1 MNAAPLPV
9 MRREGA
15 RWSPHR
21 GMTGDAPGGEYQGD
35 EPGREPPRE
44 PRVRGGPGRR
54 PHRRRRRA
62 ASPASEGPPVR
73 RRLDVRCAR
82 LSYSCAPPYY
92 GAEWKSAP
100 VHPCRHVGPALA
112 LPTGVDFLHQYTIGD
127 HPPSGVLAGS
137 IITQGSDNLIRYPQ
151 SLIIT
156 SELMSQTEL
165 LCQHP
170 RPSGHI
176 DCVLILIILGTL
188 SALKNECVHVELIL
202 EVHGQA
208 EERLLSCTLLS
219 TVENKRRRHDNEMRC
234 IIAAYGSTN
243 GQLRLRQVITPV
255 KFTSMPH
262 IHRQCI
268 GKIRPLIVGDIHA
281 K

>member
-1 MNAAPLPV
+1 MVSSSGNDGGMSPVASTRAMNRAGSRRASPASEEAPVAAP
-9 MRREGA
+9 
-15 RWSPHR
+15 
-21 GMTGDAPGGEYQGD
+21 TGDDA
-35 EPGREPPRE
+35 
-44 PRVRGGPGRR
+44 GRR
-54 PHRRRRRA
+54 APRPRGHRRRGQGPPRRGP

-127 HPPSGVLAGS
+127 HPPSGALAGS

-165 LCQHP
+165 LRQHP

-188 SALKNECVHVELIL
+188 SALKNERVHVELIL

-243 GQLRLRQVITPV
+243 G
-255 KFTSMPH
+255 
-262 IHRQCI
+262 
-268 GKIRPLIVGDIHA
+268 
-281 K
+281 

>member
-1 MNAAPLPV
+1 M
-9 MRREGA
+9 
-15 RWSPHR
+15 
-21 GMTGDAPGGEYQGD
+21 
-35 EPGREPPRE
+35 
-44 PRVRGGPGRR
+44 
-54 PHRRRRRA
+54 
-62 ASPASEGPPVR
+62 
-73 RRLDVRCAR
+73 
-82 LSYSCAPPYY
+82 PPYY

-112 LPTGVDFLHQYTIGD
+112 LPTGVDFLHQYTISD
-127 HPPSGVLAGS
+127 HLPSGVLAGS
-137 IITQGSDNLIRYPQ
+137 IITQGSDNLIRHPQ

-188 SALKNECVHVELIL
+188 SALKNERVHVELIL

-268 GKIRPLIVGDIHA
+268 GKIRLLIVGDIHA

>member
-1 MNAAPLPV
+1 M
-9 MRREGA
+9 
-15 RWSPHR
+15 
-21 GMTGDAPGGEYQGD
+21 
-35 EPGREPPRE
+35 
-44 PRVRGGPGRR
+44 
-54 PHRRRRRA
+54 
-62 ASPASEGPPVR
+62 
-73 RRLDVRCAR
+73 
-82 LSYSCAPPYY
+82 
-92 GAEWKSAP
+92 
-100 VHPCRHVGPALA
+100 HPCRHVGPALA
-112 LPTGVDFLHQYTIGD
+112 LPTGVDFLHQYTISY
-127 HPPSGVLAGS
+127 HLPSGVLAGS

-151 SLIIT
+151 SLIIK

-234 IIAAYGSTN
+234 IIVAYGSTN

-268 GKIRPLIVGDIHA
+268 GKIRLLIVGDIHA